1 MRSAVRHV
9 LQRTVLLPYK
19 AVLRFPMGNLTVL
32 SHTKTL
38 LHNPSAF
45 LNFKDFAMNTTPLT
59 NQANSVLD
67 QAANVA
73 RQAED
78 LTQRGVDAVRAGGE
92 QLREKAQT
100 LSDSTVG
107 YIKDEPIKSM
117 LIAAATGAA
126 LMAMLSLISRS
137 GHRH

>member
-1 MRSAVRHV
+1 
-9 LQRTVLLPYK
+9 
-19 AVLRFPMGNLTVL
+19 MGALTWL
-32 SHTKTL
+32 SHTKCL

-45 LNFKDFAMNTTPLT
+45 LNPKDFAMNTTPLT
-59 NQANSVLD
+59 NQTNSVLD
-67 QAANVA
+67 QAAHVA

-100 LSDSTVG
+100 LSDGTVD

-126 LMAMLSLISRS
+126 LMAMLSLVSRA